1 MPRLEIR
8 PSGKDPRGYF
18 SSAGKGGG
26 VEQRGVRANA
36 TNTRKQG
43 WYTSVTWYTLVTR
56 RCQARRQKRVRYYGT
71 AISARG
77 VQLARGLKMPR
88 DCQNLWRGGS
98 PSSLRN
104 LKKAQAR
111 TNPRLAALGRGR
123 IQHRV
128 ALGFAINDWNPITA
142 RHVLETVFVHRLL
155 IEGKKLDASHY
166 QRVRHAFERIAVR
179 SHRLTTRGRPWVW
192 KLKPEIA
199 ADPETW
205 WRKHKHP
212 FRRDWSA

>member
-1 MPRLEIR
+1 M
-8 PSGKDPRGYF
+8 
-18 SSAGKGGG
+18 
-26 VEQRGVRANA
+26 
-36 TNTRKQG
+36 
-43 WYTSVTWYTLVTR
+43 
-56 RCQARRQKRVRYYGT
+56 
-71 AISARG
+71 
-77 VQLARGLKMPR
+77 
-88 DCQNLWRGGS
+88 
-98 PSSLRN
+98 RN
-104 LKKAQAR
+104 LRKAQAV

-128 ALGFAINDWNPITA
+128 ALEFAVNDWNPITA
-142 RHVLETVFVHRLL
+142 RHVIEHVFWGEALL
-155 IEGKKLDASHY
+155 KERPLNPSHY

-212 FRRDWSA
+212 FRREWDT